1 MTEPYELTIAQAAA
15 EIRRGALSPV
25 ELTDSLLARS
35 RTLDPQ
41 LNVWVTLD
49 EDAAR
54 DAAADSARQ
63 LSDTGRRPPAR
74 YPIRR
79 QGYLLHRGR

>member
-15 EIRRGALSPV
+15 ELRRGSLSPL

-41 LNVWVTLD
+41 LNVW
-49 EDAAR
+49 
-54 DAAADSARQ
+54 S
-63 LSDTGRRPPAR
+63 
-74 YPIRR
+74 YPR
-79 QGYLLHRGR
+79 RGRGA